1 MLFLL
6 IACFSDP
13 TPPPAGTQPGTQS
26 GTQPGTPEVASKA
39 SIESQLF
46 GGARVSERVV
56 TGGQPEESLLK
67 QAPDLGF
74 DTVINLRTAG
84 EMTFDEASLVQELG
98 MTYVH
103 IPVSGGGDLTPENAA
118 KLKAALDA
126 SQGQALVHC
135 ASGRRVSGLMA
146 MIEPTP

>member
-6 IACFSDP
+6 LACSSAP
-13 TPPPAGTQPGTQS
+13 TQTQS
-26 GTQPGTPEVASKA
+26 AAGDGPAVASTA
-39 SIESQLF
+39 SLESQLS
-46 GGARVSERVV
+46 GGKRVSERVV
-56 TGGQPEESLLK
+56 TGGQPDQGLLQ
-67 QAPDLGF
+67 QAPGLGF

-84 EMTFDEASLVQELG
+84 EMTFDEASLVEGLG

-103 IPVSGGGDLTPENAA
+103 IPVSGGGDMTPENAA

>member
-6 IACFSDP
+6 LACSSSP
-13 TPPPAGTQPGTQS
+13 TPTTDLAAAGPGVPS
-26 GTQPGTPEVASKA
+26 VALA
-39 SIESQLF
+39 STLESQLT

-56 TGGQPEESLLK
+56 TGGQPEESLLQ
-67 QAPDLGF
+67 QAPGLGF

-84 EMTFDEASLVQELG
+84 EMTFDEASVVEGLG

-103 IPVSGGGDLTPENAA
+103 IPVSGGTDLNLENAA
-118 KLKAALDA
+118 KLQAALQV

-135 ASGRRVSGLMA
+135 ASGNRVKSLMS
-146 MIEPTP
+146 MMEPAP